1 MESIGILIFLSLIM
15 TSHYFHDVV
24 DCNDE
29 RDLRLS
35 YNYSSGNAVDRL
47 RQVHVI
53 QNIVIM

>member
-24 DCNDE
+24 NCNDE

-35 YNYSSGNAVDRL
+35 YNYSPGNGVDRL
-47 RQVHVI
+47 YVKFT
-53 QNIVIM
+53 